1 MSHARQW
8 QFLLSRRP
16 IGFSDNHPLFKKTLF
31 LMIVCLL
38 ENVAFKARGG
48 GMRDEGE
55 TTNVLA
61 TQPLNGV
68 LWDDQSLSVRGRTRR
83 MCTQKGNVVPPERE
97 RDRPTMSGGMK
108 GAGGGGG
115 LANNNVGFF
124 LPSELSGACDFMKP
138 TSYGHPMQNSPQK
151 CSLAKTAG

>member
-1 MSHARQW
+1 
-8 QFLLSRRP
+8 
-16 IGFSDNHPLFKKTLF
+16 
-31 LMIVCLL
+31 MIVCLL

-108 GAGGGGG
+108 GAGGGGE

-124 LPSELSGACDFMKP
+124 LPSELRGACDFMKP